1 MTTPTPPSRP
11 GDHGVIAPA
20 PPVPSEPFLAETGPP
35 PPGPGTRPEP
45 PPPPASDGVPDTR
58 FPSAEV
64 PGAGVVGA
72 EVPGAEVVGAGAPDP
87 DGRHGDPLHGLVHT
101 AVADRPLEDVARLI
115 TLLERSPEHAR
126 TTADALRAA
135 GVDRPVEDVSRLV
148 DLLTR
153 PPRDSRSADVVIRA
167 AAECR
172 PLDEVTRLM
181 ELLHRT
187 RVEPHCVRAAVE
199 AVAVNRPVEEL
210 AELIARLAA
219 DGAPLVHAPL
229 PAPPVEAAAEPVEPQ
244 PAAALA
250 TAVEPDDAPRPRRR
264 HGAERAKQ
272 TKPAKD
278 PRPAKDSRGPETDTA
293 ERTGKADKAGGAAK
307 TSRAPLL
314 LARGAGLLAF
324 VCGVAH
330 APRYGVA
337 LPQNVLQTT
346 LLVSGLCVVLALAMP
361 SRTVRGRLA
370 AATATLVVTAAF
382 ALGPVIGG
390 RFGLPDPAQL
400 QAAMVAPPWIAGTA
414 AAAAA
419 LAALALLLA
428 SLWAVGARRERER

>member
-1 MTTPTPPSRP
+1 M
-11 GDHGVIAPA
+11 G
-20 PPVPSEPFLAETGPP
+20 AEAAGA
-35 PPGPGTRPEP
+35 R
-45 PPPPASDGVPDTR
+45 VV
-58 FPSAEV
+58 SAAVE
-64 PGAGVVGA
+64 GAGT
-72 EVPGAEVVGAGAPDP
+72 PDP

-181 ELLHRT
+181 DLLHRT

-219 DGAPLVHAPL
+219 DGAPPVHAPL
-229 PAPPVEAAAEPVEPQ
+229 PAPPEEAAADPVEPS
-244 PAAALA
+244 PALA
-250 TAVEPDDAPRPRRR
+250 TDAVDPDDTPRPRRR

-272 TKPAKD
+272 AKPAKD
-278 PRPAKDSRGPETDTA
+278 PRTATDSRGPKA
-293 ERTGKADKAGGAAK
+293 GKGKTGKTDNADRAEQAAGAAK

-428 SLWAVGARRERER
+428 SLWAVGARREGER

>member
-1 MTTPTPPSRP
+1 M
-11 GDHGVIAPA
+11 
-20 PPVPSEPFLAETGPP
+20 AENGPP
-35 PPGPGTRPEP
+35 ASGPGTRPEP
-45 PPPPASDGVPDTR
+45 PPPSL
-58 FPSAEV
+58 
-64 PGAGVVGA
+64 GA
-72 EVPGAEVVGAGAPDP
+72 EVPGAEAAGAEVPGTAAVGGGGVGAGVPDP

-219 DGAPLVHAPL
+219 DGAPPVLAPL
-229 PAPPVEAAAEPVEPQ
+229 PAPPEEAAADPAEPL
-244 PAAALA
+244 PAPVPAPAV
-250 TAVEPDDAPRPRRR
+250 VEPDDTPRPRRR

-278 PRPAKDSRGPETDTA
+278 PRTGTDSGAPKAGKDKGDRAD
-293 ERTGKADKAGGAAK
+293 RADKAGGAAK

-346 LLVSGLCVVLALAMP
+346 LLVSGLCLVLALAMP

-428 SLWAVGARRERER
+428 SLWAVGAHRERER

>member
-1 MTTPTPPSRP
+1 M
-11 GDHGVIAPA
+11 D
-20 PPVPSEPFLAETGPP
+20 AEA
-35 PPGPGTRPEP
+35 
-45 PPPPASDGVPDTR
+45 AS
-58 FPSAEV
+58 AQ
-64 PGAGVVGA
+64 VV
-72 EVPGAEVVGAGAPDP
+72 GAEVVGAGAPDP

-181 ELLHRT
+181 ELLHRA

-199 AVAVNRPVEEL
+199 AAAVNRPVEEL

-219 DGAPLVHAPL
+219 EGAPPVHAPL
-229 PAPPVEAAAEPVEPQ
+229 PAPPEEAAADPVEPPPAPA
-244 PAAALA
+244 PAAFM
-250 TAVEPDDAPRPRRR
+250 EPDDTPRPRRR

-272 TKPAKD
+272 AKPAKD
-278 PRPAKDSRGPETDTA
+278 PGTA
-293 ERTGKADKAGGAAK
+293 TAPRDPKTGKGRADKADKVDSSAGADKAAGAAK
-307 TSRAPLL
+307 TSKAPLL

-390 RFGLPDPAQL
+390 RFGLPDPTQL

-428 SLWAVGARRERER
+428 SLWAVGARREGER

>member
-1 MTTPTPPSRP
+1 M
-11 GDHGVIAPA
+11 
-20 PPVPSEPFLAETGPP
+20 
-35 PPGPGTRPEP
+35 
-45 PPPPASDGVPDTR
+45 
-58 FPSAEV
+58 
-64 PGAGVVGA
+64 VGA
-72 EVPGAEVVGAGAPDP
+72 EAAGAQVVSAERVGAGAPDP

-219 DGAPLVHAPL
+219 DGAPPAHAPL
-229 PAPPVEAAAEPVEPQ
+229 PAPPEEAAAHAVEPPPAPG
-244 PAAALA
+244 PAAV
-250 TAVEPDDAPRPRRR
+250 VEPDDTPRPRRR
-264 HGAERAKQ
+264 HGAERVKQAKS
-272 TKPAKD
+272 AKD
-278 PRPAKDSRGPETDTA
+278 PRTATDSRDPKTGK
-293 ERTGKADKAGGAAK
+293 GKADKTERSGRSGRSDKAAGAAK
-307 TSRAPLL
+307 TSKAPLL

-428 SLWAVGARRERER
+428 SLWAVGARRESER

>member
-1 MTTPTPPSRP
+1 M
-11 GDHGVIAPA
+11 
-20 PPVPSEPFLAETGPP
+20 
-35 PPGPGTRPEP
+35 PGTE
-45 PPPPASDGVPDTR
+45 
-58 FPSAEV
+58 FLSAEV
-64 PGAGVVGA
+64 TGA
-72 EVPGAEVVGAGAPDP
+72 EMVSGEATRAEAVGAEVVGAGAPDP

-219 DGAPLVHAPL
+219 DGAPLVQAPL
-229 PAPPVEAAAEPVEPQ
+229 PAPPEEAVAEPVEPPSVAA
-244 PAAALA
+244 PAAV
-250 TAVEPDDAPRPRRR
+250 VEPDDAPRPRRR

-278 PRPAKDSRGPETDTA
+278 PRPARDSRVPKTDRD
-293 ERTGKADKAGGAAK
+293 EGTGKAGGAAK

-419 LAALALLLA
+419 LAALALLFV

>member
-1 MTTPTPPSRP
+1 M
-11 GDHGVIAPA
+11 G
-20 PPVPSEPFLAETGPP
+20 AEATGA
-35 PPGPGTRPEP
+35 R
-45 PPPPASDGVPDTR
+45 VV
-58 FPSAEV
+58 SAEV
-64 PGAGVVGA
+64 EGAGT
-72 EVPGAEVVGAGAPDP
+72 PDP

-219 DGAPLVHAPL
+219 DGAPPVHAPL
-229 PAPPVEAAAEPVEPQ
+229 PAAPEEAAADPVEPP
-244 PAAALA
+244 PAPA
-250 TAVEPDDAPRPRRR
+250 TDAVDPDDTPRPRRR

-272 TKPAKD
+272 AKPAKD
-278 PRPAKDSRGPETDTA
+278 PRTATDSRGPKA
-293 ERTGKADKAGGAAK
+293 GKGKTGKTDNADRVEQAAGAAK

-428 SLWAVGARRERER
+428 SLWAVGARREGER